1 MRAAAAWANA
11 NPSNH
16 LGILGLRRAP
26 KPPPAPKA
34 QGLDLTPKKLPAQER
49 SRATFEALVDA
60 CAWVLCERGFHA
72 TTTNHVAER
81 AGVNIASLYEYF
93 PGKDALVAQVAER
106 LVERVLGRLQAEHAR
121 VMTTHPDRAMRLWI
135 ELVYQAVARER
146 VLVAVFRQQVPYTE
160 QLPAVRALSA
170 RLLEF
175 SQQMRGD
182 AGALVHP
189 EFNAATLHLVNNIVV
204 ATILQAVLDPPRD
217 VGCQALL
224 DELAVRVEGWIRGP
238 VTAR

>member
-1 MRAAAAWANA
+1 M
-11 NPSNH
+11 P
-16 LGILGLRRAP
+16 RAP
-26 KPPPAPKA
+26 KTSPTPKA
-34 QGLDLTPKKLPAQER
+34 QAFDFAPKKIPAQER
-49 SRATFEALVDA
+49 SRATFDALVDA

-106 LVERVLGRLQAEHAR
+106 LVERVLGRLQASHAR
-121 VMTTHPDRAMRLWI
+121 VMTTHPDGAMRLWI

-146 VLVAVFRQQVPYTE
+146 VLVGVFRQQVPYTE
-160 QLPAVRALSA
+160 RLPAVRALGA

-175 SQQMRGD
+175 SQRMQGD

-189 EFNAATLHLVNNIVV
+189 DFNAATLHLVNNVV
-204 ATILQAVLDPPRD
+204 VSTILQAVLDPPRD
-217 VGCQALL
+217 VGSQVLL
-224 DELAVRVEGWIRGP
+224 DELAARIEGWIRMP
-238 VTAR
+238 RSADVARPL